1 MLSLIPSCGTGTLET
16 ARGPSRPSFRQA
28 ARETGLNFQHFTG
41 ASGDYYLPE
50 ITGAGVALFDY
61 DNDGDL
67 DVYLLQGSSLG
78 SDQNESPSF
87 PPPEEP
93 PLPKEYSPGNR
104 LFRNDLVPS
113 GRLQFTDVTEV
124 ARVGHESYG
133 MGVAVGDYDADGN
146 LDLYVT
152 NFGPNVLYH
161 GNGDG
166 TFTDVTVQSGAADNR
181 WSTSAAFLDYDGD
194 DDLDLFY
201 TSYVDFS
208 IENNRECYE
217 PAGARDYCDPA
228 VYTPVPDR
236 LLRNDGEGRFS
247 DVTASAG
254 IDQAF
259 GSGLGV
265 TCTDFN
271 GDHLVDI
278 YVANDGNPN
287 QLWMNQG
294 GGRFEDTGLVSGAA
308 LNADGRAEAGMGVTA
323 ADFDQDGDQDLFMTH
338 LARET
343 NTLYLNDGQG
353 RFEDATSRYGLAM
366 QSFPFTGFGAAWFDY
381 DSDGFFDLFIA
392 NGAVTMIESQ
402 RGSPYPF
409 RQTNQLFRNEAG
421 RRFREM
427 SGEAGDAFAQ
437 AEVSRGAAFG
447 DIDNDGDV
455 DIVVANNN
463 GPAHLL
469 LNETPHQDSWLQ
481 LRLQFGGGNREGI
494 GAEVAVVRPGLP
506 LLIRLVRR
514 DGSYLSSSD
523 ARLHFGLG
531 ESKASRVV
539 VRWPSGQKETFRVE
553 NKRSETLRRG
563 RGLPTGKE
571 TSPNE

>member
-1 MLSLIPSCGTGTLET
+1 M
-16 ARGPSRPSFRQA
+16 FREV
-28 ARETGLNFQHFTG
+28 ARETGLHFQHFTG

-50 ITGAGVALFDY
+50 ITGAGVAVFDY

-78 SDQNESPSF
+78 SDENESPSF
-87 PPPEEP
+87 PPP
-93 PLPKEYSPGNR
+93 KEHWPGNR

-113 GRLQFTDVTEV
+113 GRLQFTDVIE
-124 ARVGHESYG
+124 AAGVGHEGYG

-152 NFGPNVLYH
+152 NFGPNVLYR
-161 GNGDG
+161 GSSDG
-166 TFTDVTVQSGAADNR
+166 TFTDVTSQSGAADNR

-201 TSYVDFS
+201 TNYVEFS
-208 IENNRECYE
+208 IEDNRECYE

-228 VYTPVPDR
+228 FYAAVPDR
-236 LLRNDGEGRFS
+236 LLRNDGDGRFS
-247 DVTASAG
+247 DATASAG

-294 GGRFEDTGLVSGAA
+294 GGRFQDVALVSGAA
-308 LNADGRAEAGMGVTA
+308 LNADGRSEAGMGVTA

-353 RFEDATSRYGLAM
+353 RFEDATPRYGLGM

-381 DSDGFFDLFIA
+381 DSDGFLDLFIA

-421 RRFREM
+421 RRFHEV
-427 SGEAGDAFAQ
+427 SGTAGDAFAQ
-437 AEVSRGAAFG
+437 PEVSRGAAFG
-447 DIDNDGDV
+447 DIDNDGDI
-455 DIVVANNN
+455 DIVVTNNN

-481 LRLQFGGGNREGI
+481 LRLQSGGGNREGI

-506 LLIRLVRR
+506 PLIRIVRR
-514 DGSYLSSSD
+514 DGSYVSSSD

-531 ESKASRVV
+531 ESKASQVV

-553 NKRSETLRRG
+553 NRRSETFHRG

-571 TSPNE
+571 TGPNE